1 MVPPYVFRYGSYYVQ
16 KLINIESTH
25 PEMENFLKVGGLS
38 VQAQERH
45 AVKTSTDQRGE
56 QAIHKQAKTTGWCF
70 NILFRGHIFMT
81 STKV

>member
-1 MVPPYVFRYGSYYVQ
+1 MVLPFVFRYGSYYVQ
-16 KLINIESTH
+16 KLINIEST
-25 PEMENFLKVGGLS
+25 PPGIENFLKIGGLS

-56 QAIHKQAKTTGWCF
+56 QTITKQAKTTGWCF
-70 NILFRGHIFMT
+70 NIPFRGHTFMT